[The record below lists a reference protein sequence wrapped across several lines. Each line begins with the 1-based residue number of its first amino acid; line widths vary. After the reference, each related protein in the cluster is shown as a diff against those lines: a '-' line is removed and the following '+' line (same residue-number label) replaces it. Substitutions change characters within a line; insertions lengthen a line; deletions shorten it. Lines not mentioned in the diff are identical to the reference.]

1 VELEHYF
8 EFVDGGAI
16 RIAGTRVPLENIV
29 RAYDQGA
36 SPEEIV
42 LRYPA
47 LSLEQVHAAI
57 TYYLARR
64 TQVEAYVARV
74 RQRDTDAWDRQQHQP
89 SEFVR
94 ALRSRLDA
102 QRRVLDGAVPSP
114 SPAAAR

>member
-1 VELEHYF
+1 VDLEHYF
-8 EFVDGGAI
+8 EFVDGDAI
-16 RIAGTRVPLENIV
+16 RIAGTRVPLETIV

-42 LRYPA
+42 LRYPT

-64 TQVEAYVARV
+64 TQVEAYMARV
-74 RQRDTDAWDRQQHQP
+74 GQRATYAWDRQQRQP

-94 ALRSRLDA
+94 TLRSRLDA
-102 QRRVLDGAVPSP
+102 QRPALHGAVPSP